1 MNLFQ
6 FVSYRLRLTPAQRA
20 AYWRKLRHRLSHM
33 PVGLGVYG
41 VASPGVTPLALT
53 VAATVTL
60 TAGAETTIGTF
71 AQLVGTPGENY
82 IPVIMGACSVL
93 MGGTPP
99 SALTFA
105 ALFTGGADFATQPC
119 HASALVASTT
129 LMAPI
134 ILIGANVRATAAGNI
149 GSTTIA
155 FTGLGTAQ
163 NSTVEGP
170 SSILKLFAFPGPDL

>member
-1 MNLFQ
+1 MSLFQ
-6 FVSYRLRLTPAQRA
+6 IIARRFQLTPAQRA
-20 AYWRKLRHRLSHM
+20 AYWRRLKVRLSHM

-41 VASPGVTPLALT
+41 VASPGVTPLTLT

-82 IPVIMGACSVL
+82 IPIIQGACSVL

-105 ALFTGGADFATQPC
+105 ALFTGGADYT
-119 HASALVASTT
+119 
-129 LMAPI
+129 
-134 ILIGANVRATAAGNI
+134 
-149 GSTTIA
+149 
-155 FTGLGTAQ
+155 
-163 NSTVEGP
+163 
-170 SSILKLFAFPGPDL
+170 